1 MEHYPQIS
9 IIVPAYNAERTIKDT
24 IYSILEQS
32 YKNFELIII
41 NDGSTDATLDI
52 CKQFDDQ
59 RIRIFSQENAGLSN
73 TRNIGIEKANGKYIC
88 FVDSDDTVNNQYLE
102 HLYNSIT
109 KNDTDL
115 AICGIILERNDNKK
129 YSSFEKSKIFDNC
142 YSDKDFMQLFEN
154 GLINSS
160 CNKLY
165 KTNIIK
171 YNNLKFLYLNTA
183 EDIIF
188 NVEYL
193 KYTSKVSTIKEALY
207 TYKLDNSHLTKK
219 VSEEMFVANT
229 LLHKNMLEY
238 TPIENHI
245 YINTFL
251 YHQYLSLIIKFLYKI
266 NANVYDR
273 NNTYKILDK
282 YINNQY
288 IRKSFNAY
296 TPSNYK
302 EQIIHFL
309 VKNKLYTFI
318 RLYLKIKDR

>member
-1 MEHYPQIS
+1 MKHNPQIS
-9 IIVPAYNAERTIKDT
+9 IIIPTYNAECTIKDT
-24 IYSILEQS
+24 INSILEQS

-41 NDGSTDATLDI
+41 NDGSTDATLNI
-52 CKQFDDQ
+52 CKQFNDE
-59 RIRIFSQENAGLSN
+59 RIKIFSQKNSGPSN
-73 TRNIGIEKANGKYIC
+73 TRNSGMENAKGEYIC
-88 FVDSDDTVNNQYLE
+88 FVDSDDIVDYQYLE

-115 AICGIILERNDNKK
+115 AICGIIFVSNNNKK

-142 YSDKDFMQLFEN
+142 YSDKEFMQLFEN

-165 KTNIIK
+165 KSSIIK
-171 YNNLKFLYLNTA
+171 NHNLKFENFKIA

-238 TPIENHI
+238 TPIENHV
-245 YINTFL
+245 YINIFL
-251 YHQYLSLIIKFLYKI
+251 YHQYLSLIIKFLQKI
-266 NANVYDR
+266 NASVCDK

-288 IRKSFNAY
+288 IKKSFNAY